1 MKFTCS
7 QHTLSK
13 ALKAV
18 SAKTTIPVLKG
29 ILIKATED
37 GTLILS
43 ASDLELSIE
52 KEIDVNVESGGSI
65 VVFAKLFSDIIRKLP
80 NEEILIEEKANC
92 TLLIKTSSS
101 EFTIVG
107 ADPEEFPDIEDLE
120 DDSNLISFNKEV
132 FKNMI
137 AKTSFSASIDESKGI
152 IVGVLLEVNENG
164 VSMVALDG
172 FRMAIAREEM
182 ASEESGE
189 SMKIVIPAK
198 ILNEVSKIIS
208 ESISESEEE
217 DGTISIAINEKKAI
231 ILIDSTKV
239 VVRLLEG
246 EFIKYR
252 DIIPSDSSTTLQVGR
267 TALQSGIERASL
279 LAKEGKNNLIKL
291 TIDGNLITITSKS
304 EEGNV
309 KEEIIMEKTGH
320 DLEIGF
326 NSKYV
331 LDVLKAVDDDE
342 IKMEFNTST
351 TPCLVKPL
359 EGRSFEYLI
368 LPVRITSTY

>member
-13 ALKAV
+13 ALNTVSKAV

-29 ILIKATED
+29 ILLKATPD
-37 GTLILS
+37 GRLILS

-52 KEIDVNVESGGSI
+52 KEIDINVESEGSI
-65 VVFAKLFSDIIRKLP
+65 VVFAKLFGDIIRKLP
-80 NEEILIEEKANC
+80 NEEILIEEKENC

-107 ADPEEFPDIEDLE
+107 ADPEEFPDIEELE
-120 DDSNLISFNKEV
+120 DNSNLISFDKDV

-152 IVGVLLEVNENG
+152 IVGVLLEIDEDS
-164 VSMVALDG
+164 VSMVSLDG
-172 FRMAIAREEM
+172 FRMAIAREEL
-182 ASEESGE
+182 AGGE
-189 SMKIVIPAK
+189 TMKLVIPAK

-208 ESISESEEE
+208 ESEEE
-217 DGTISIAINEKKAI
+217 EGNISLAINEKKAI

-252 DIIPSDSSTTLQVGR
+252 DIIPTDNKTIVQVGR

-291 TIDGNLITITSKS
+291 TIEQNLITITSKS

-309 KEEIIMEKTGH
+309 KEEIIMEKTGD

-331 LDVLKAVDDDE
+331 LDVLKAIDDDE
-342 IKMEFNTST
+342 VKMEFNTST